1 MKKLIN
7 NTSKLFIICLFF
19 MGTQANAQDD
29 DEILFPSENPGAPAP
44 INDYLPLLILG
55 GIALGFVYTRKR
67 RTNTI

>member
-19 MGTQANAQDD
+19 MGTQAKAQANDD
-29 DEILFPSENPGAPAP
+29 DILFPSENPGAPAP
-44 INDYLPLLILG
+44 INDYLPLLLLG

-67 RTNTI
+67 RRA